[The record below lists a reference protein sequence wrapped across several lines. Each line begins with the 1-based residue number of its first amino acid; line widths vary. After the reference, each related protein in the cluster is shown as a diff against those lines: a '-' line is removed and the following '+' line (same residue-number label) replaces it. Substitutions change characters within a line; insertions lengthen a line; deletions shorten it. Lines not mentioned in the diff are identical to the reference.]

1 MLPPPKPI
9 LVVASEC
16 EMRTVLRLWL
26 EKRGF
31 TVHEAS
37 DLESA
42 MQAIF
47 RWPNLAAVICDQR
60 LPDGGALNFL
70 HWMRE
75 QLFAVPFLL
84 ITGRPQMLQKRGRGF
99 DVIATP
105 VTGATLRE
113 ALSRLVDVDL
123 FDPSADSEIP
133 ERSGK
138 PPKTGARRKSG
149 AA

>member
-1 MLPPPKPI
+1 MPPPKPI
-9 LVVASEC
+9 LVVASES

-37 DLESA
+37 DLETA

-47 RWPNLAAVICDQR
+47 RWANLAAVICDQR

-84 ITGRPQMLQKRGRGF
+84 ITGRPQMSQRRGRGF
-99 DVIATP
+99 DIIATP
-105 VTGATLRE
+105 ITGATLRE

-123 FDPSADSEIP
+123 FDLSEETEVPSAQ
-133 ERSGK
+133 GK
-138 PPKTGARRKSG
+138 PSKAKARRKSG